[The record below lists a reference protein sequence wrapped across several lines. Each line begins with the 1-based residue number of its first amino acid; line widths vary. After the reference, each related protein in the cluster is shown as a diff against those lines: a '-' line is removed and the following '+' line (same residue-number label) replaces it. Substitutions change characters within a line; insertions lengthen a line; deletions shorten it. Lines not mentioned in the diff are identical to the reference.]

1 MSKTRRK
8 AVNKDFSRHQE
19 RRQRKQKQSAN
30 RPRDEKR
37 ELHEIV
43 KEYK

>member
-8 AVNKDFSRHQE
+8 ANNKDFSRHQE
-19 RRQRKQKQSAN
+19 RREKKNKQSAN

-37 ELHEIV
+37 ELHDIIREF
-43 KEYK
+43 K